1 MNNKPSFPR
10 DLFIKKI
17 FDAAKVDKDI
27 FIISADFG
35 APALDLFREELPKQF
50 IHSGIS
56 EQHMIS
62 MAAGMSLCGKKVYA
76 YAMAPFISL
85 RCFEQIKGSLS
96 LMNQPVTILS
106 VGVGVAY
113 ADSGPTHYLTEDIAC
128 LRSLNSIE
136 VLTPCDPEASIEMAN
151 LTISKPALRYI
162 RLDREQQTPIYSN
175 NFSNSLTQGMCELY
189 RGSKICIITSG
200 YMIGRAIAA
209 RELLIES
216 GHNIG
221 VIDLFRI
228 KPIDLES
235 LNLLVKKYAG
245 IVTLEEQGLDGG
257 FGSAVLEALNDQQVK
272 IPLKRMGLPQ
282 KYFFEN
288 GGRDYILDNNGLSIE
303 DICAT
308 VEALI

>member
-1 MNNKPSFPR
+1 MHDKLSFPR

-17 FDAAKVDKDI
+17 FEAAKLDKNT

-35 APALDLFREELPKQF
+35 APALDLFREKLPKQF

-76 YAMAPFISL
+76 YAMAPFVSL

-96 LMNQPVTILS
+96 LMNQPVTIIS

-113 ADSGPTHYLTEDIAC
+113 ADSGPTHYTTEDIAC

-162 RLDREQQTPIYSN
+162 RLDREKQKPIYSG
-175 NFSNSLTQGMCELY
+175 NFHMSIDQGMCELY
-189 RGSKICIITSG
+189 RGSNVCVTTSG
-200 YMIGRAIAA
+200 YMMGRAITA
-209 RELLIES
+209 RESLINS
-216 GHNIG
+216 GRNIG
-221 VIDLFRI
+221 IIDL
-228 KPIDLES
+228 
-235 LNLLVKKYAG
+235 LN
-245 IVTLEEQGLDGG
+245 TL
-257 FGSAVLEALNDQQVK
+257 FFFSYLN
-272 IPLKRMGLPQ
+272 
-282 KYFFEN
+282 
-288 GGRDYILDNNGLSIE
+288 S
-303 DICAT
+303 
-308 VEALI
+308 